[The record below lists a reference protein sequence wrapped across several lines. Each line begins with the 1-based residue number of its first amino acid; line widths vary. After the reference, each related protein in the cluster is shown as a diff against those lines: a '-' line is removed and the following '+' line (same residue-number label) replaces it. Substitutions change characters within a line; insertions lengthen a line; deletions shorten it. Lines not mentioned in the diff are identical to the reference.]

1 MGRVDVRGRGA
12 ARSHVQNALGDL
24 SPLHQAHRHF
34 QTYHHFIKLTVIST
48 AAVVVVLAMMA
59 MFLT

>member
-1 MGRVDVRGRGA
+1 MHWEE
-12 ARSHVQNALGDL
+12 STSGDKAQHDPMYKTRL
-24 SPLHQAHRHF
+24 E
-34 QTYHHFIKLTVIST
+34 TYHNFVKLTAIST

>member
-1 MGRVDVRGRGA
+1 MQWEESTSGEEAQHDPMYKTR
-12 ARSHVQNALGDL
+12 LE
-24 SPLHQAHRHF
+24 
-34 QTYHHFIKLTVIST
+34 TYHHFIKLTVIAT